1 MAEAEKKERAAPAKQ
16 TAPKAATLQQ
26 KFVELRKAIPAIVR
40 GSTNEEHGYTFAKIS
55 DVYRLLVPA
64 MNEHGVNFDIVE
76 ERATRHDQNGDA
88 RYVTSYTQNTGRGE
102 RVVWIYE
109 ADLVIR
115 WTNAENPKDTI
126 DVTLHAIGTNDGGP
140 DKAKGSAWT
149 YCLKYYLFEKFNIDQ
164 GADDPDAA
172 DHSTAPSQRAP
183 QAPTAAPT
191 AGGNNYPP
199 GATQGQQRP
208 QGGAVRPLSEAQLS
222 RLYKKAE
229 AAGIAQQQVN
239 AQIFQRY
246 GQQDPHSLTRQQYDE
261 ICDYMDNAARQ
272 GGNRNAQ

>member
-1 MAEAEKKERAAPAKQ
+1 MADDEKKERAAPAKQ
-16 TAPKAATLQQ
+16 AAPKAATLQQ
-26 KFVELRKAIPAIVR
+26 KFVALRKAIPTITK

-64 MNEHGVNFDIVE
+64 MNEYGVNFDIIAE
-76 ERATRHDQNGDA
+76 TATKHDANGDA
-88 RYVTSYTQNTGRGE
+88 KYITNYTRNTRQGE
-102 RVVWIYE
+102 SVVWVYE
-109 ADLVIR
+109 ADLTIR
-115 WTNAENPKDTI
+115 WTNADNPKDFM

-172 DHSTAPSQRAP
+172 DHSTAPPQRAP
-183 QAPTAAPT
+183 QAQTAAPA
-191 AGGNNYPP
+191 AGGNNYQP
-199 GATQGQQRP
+199 GAAQGYQQP
-208 QGGAVRPLSEAQLS
+208 QGGTTRLLSDAQMS

-229 AAGIAQQQVN
+229 AAGIMQQQVDM
-239 AQIFQRY
+239 QIYQQY
-246 GQQDPHSLTRQQYDE
+246 GQQDPHNLTRQQYDE
-261 ICDYMDNAARQ
+261 ICGYMDNIARQ

>member
-16 TAPKAATLQQ
+16 VAPKAATLQQ
-26 KFVELRKAIPAIVR
+26 KFVELRKAIPTITK

-64 MNEHGVNFDIVE
+64 MNEHGVNFDIIAE
-76 ERATRHDQNGDA
+76 TATKHDANGDA
-88 RYVTSYTQNTGRGE
+88 KYITNYTRNTRQGE
-102 RVVWIYE
+102 SVVWVYE
-109 ADLVIR
+109 ADLTIR
-115 WTNAENPKDTI
+115 WTNADNPKDFM

-172 DHSTAPSQRAP
+172 DHSTAPPQRAP
-183 QAPTAAPT
+183 QAQTAAPA

-199 GATQGQQRP
+199 GAAQGYQQP
-208 QGGAVRPLSEAQLS
+208 QGGATRFLSDAQMS

-229 AAGIAQQQVN
+229 AAGIMQQQVDM
-239 AQIFQRY
+239 QIYQQY
-246 GQQDPHSLTRQQYDE
+246 GQQDPHNLTRQQYDE
-261 ICDYMDNAARQ
+261 ICGYMDNIARQ

>member
-16 TAPKAATLQQ
+16 ATPKAATLQQ
-26 KFVELRKAIPAIVR
+26 KFIELRKAIPTVIR
-40 GSTNEEHGYTFAKIS
+40 SRTNEEYNYTFANIF
-55 DVYRLLVPA
+55 DIYRLLVPA

-76 ERATRHDQNGDA
+76 EQATKHDQNGDA
-88 RYVTSYTQNTGRGE
+88 RYVTSYTQSTSRGE

-115 WTNAENPKDTI
+115 WTNADNPKDTM

-172 DHSTAPSQRAP
+172 DHSTAPPQRAP
-183 QAPTAAPT
+183 QAPTAAPA

-229 AAGIAQQQVN
+229 AAGIAPQQVN

-246 GQQDPHSLTRQQYDE
+246 GQQNPHNLTRQQYDE

>member
-16 TAPKAATLQQ
+16 AAPKAATLQQ

-40 GSTNEEHGYTFAKIS
+40 GNTNEEHGYTFAKIS

-64 MNEHGVNFDIVE
+64 MNEHGVNFDIIE
-76 ERATRHDQNGDA
+76 EKATKHDQNGDA

-115 WTNAENPKDTI
+115 WTNADNPKDFM

-149 YCLKYYLFEKFNIDQ
+149 YCLKYYFFEKFNIDQ

-172 DHSTAPSQRAP
+172 DHSTAPPQRAP
-183 QAPTAAPT
+183 QAPTAAPA
-191 AGGNNYPP
+191 AGGNNSPP
-199 GATQGQQRP
+199 GAAQGQQRP
-208 QGGAVRPLSEAQLS
+208 QGGATRLLSEAQLN

-229 AAGIAQQQVN
+229 AAGINPQQVN
-239 AQIFQRY
+239 TQIYQQYR
-246 GQQDPHSLTRQQYDE
+246 QQDPHNLTRQQYDE
-261 ICDYMDNAARQ
+261 ICGYMDNIARQ